1 MSLLHQC
8 FMAIR
13 GHLRHIGEEAGVP
26 IEPPEQVR
34 LIDATMKV
42 PGVLAAGVP
51 GGTATRALRPQPI
64 RHSRSCN
71 ATAI

>member
-1 MSLLHQC
+1 
-8 FMAIR
+8 MAIR

-51 GGTATRALRPQPI
+51 GGTATRAL
-64 RHSRSCN
+64 SCPSPY
-71 ATAI
+71 ATHDRAV